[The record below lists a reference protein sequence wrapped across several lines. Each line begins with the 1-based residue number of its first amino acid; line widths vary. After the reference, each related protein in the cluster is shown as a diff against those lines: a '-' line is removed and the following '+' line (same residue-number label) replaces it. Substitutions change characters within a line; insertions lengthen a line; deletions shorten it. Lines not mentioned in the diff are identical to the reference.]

1 MSQSVAPRPRQMP
14 TPTPYELYGYGFP
27 QSQSRVTEPDGS
39 FTKQWL
45 RYFQFLWLKTSAGTT
60 SAAVNLGTVNQGV
73 NQNTNEILHAN
84 QQISQALVSSG
95 QALATIATVQQDV
108 AAETNRAVAAE
119 ANLQNQI
126 NAINAQIADINTRL
140 AQHGI

>member
-1 MSQSVAPRPRQMP
+1 MP